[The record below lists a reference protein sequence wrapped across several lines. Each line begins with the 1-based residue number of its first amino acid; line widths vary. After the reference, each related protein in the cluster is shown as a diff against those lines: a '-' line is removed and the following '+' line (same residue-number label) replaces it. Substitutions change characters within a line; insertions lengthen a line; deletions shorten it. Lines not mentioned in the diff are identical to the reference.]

1 MAAPATAATIYIESV
16 NGDFSNNRATPTSVS
31 FILGQNDIFGETGNT
46 AGVSDRDYFTF
57 VVPQGYTLSALT
69 LLNSEL
75 TAGGAQFFGLQQGAQ
90 VTVDPAAP
98 VADPLLGYYLL
109 APASIGMNI
118 LPAMGTAAGAIGFT
132 APLAA
137 GQYSAWIQDTNVAPS
152 RYGLRFAVTPVPEPG
167 TALLALT
174 GLAAFARFR
183 RRRV

>member
-69 LLNSEL
+69 LLNSEI

-109 APASIGMNI
+109 APASIGMN
-118 LPAMGTAAGAIGFT
+118 
-132 APLAA
+132 
-137 GQYSAWIQDTNVAPS
+137 
-152 RYGLRFAVTPVPEPG
+152 
-167 TALLALT
+167 
-174 GLAAFARFR
+174 
-183 RRRV
+183 